1 MLAIGVFGS
10 GRVNDVVVGAE
21 EAEEQGDEGG
31 DAEGGYEG
39 GVEGVCVELGRWI
52 SGGGVYEEGE
62 VWVGVP
68 G

>member
-1 MLAIGVFGS
+1 MLAIGVFGPR
-10 GRVNDVVVGAE
+10 GVDDVVVRAE

-39 GVEGVCVELGRWI
+39 GVEGVCVELGRKV
-52 SGGGVYEEGE
+52 SEGGFGGWG
-62 VWVGVP
+62 WVGVP